1 MDYTK
6 SRMNIKHDTR
16 FFGILNRQLQT
27 YINLAFKAID
37 LNYWECI
44 FIVNLY
50 DNEGINQEKLSSILL
65 IDKSIATK
73 TINSLVNKGFL
84 IRKVCEKDKRAKN
97 LYLSDKGNEY
107 KEQIFY
113 LIEKWID
120 YISDGID
127 KETQEFV
134 LSKLHIMAEK
144 ARNADFNKLVVSN
157 INK

>member
-1 MDYTK
+1 MA
-6 SRMNIKHDTR
+6 RMNIKHDTR

-27 YINLAFKAID
+27 YINLAFRAID
-37 LNYWECI
+37 LDYWECI

-50 DNEGINQEKLSSILL
+50 DNEGINQEKLASILL

-73 TINSLVNKGFL
+73 TINSLVNKGFI

-97 LYLSDKGNEY
+97 LYLTDKGKEY

-144 ARNADFNKLVVSN
+144 ARNADFSKLVVSN
-157 INK
+157 INDVNDN

>member
-1 MDYTK
+1 MD
-6 SRMNIKHDTR
+6 IKHDTR

-37 LNYWECI
+37 LDYWECI

-50 DNEGINQEKLSSILL
+50 DNEGINQEKLASNLL
-65 IDKSIATK
+65 IDKSITTK
-73 TINSLVNKGFL
+73 TINSLVNKDFVV
-84 IRKVCEKDKRAKN
+84 RKVCEKDKRAKN
-97 LYLSDKGNEY
+97 LYLSDKGKEY

-144 ARNADFNKLVVSN
+144 ARNADFDQLVMKEPPNKR
-157 INK
+157 

>member
-1 MDYTK
+1 MD
-6 SRMNIKHDTR
+6 IKHDTR

-50 DNEGINQEKLSSILL
+50 DNEGINQEMLSSILL
-65 IDKSIATK
+65 IDKAIATK
-73 TINSLVNKGFL
+73 TIKSLVNKGFI

-97 LYLSDKGNEY
+97 LYLSDKGKEY

-127 KETQEFV
+127 KETQKFV

-144 ARNADFNKLVVSN
+144 ARNADFNKLIVSD
-157 INK
+157 INNVNDN

>member
-1 MDYTK
+1 MD
-6 SRMNIKHDTR
+6 IKHDTR
-16 FFGILNRQLQT
+16 YFGILNRQMQT
-27 YINLAFKAID
+27 YINLAFKSID
-37 LNYWECI
+37 LDYWECL

-65 IDKSIATK
+65 IDKSIVTK
-73 TINSLVNKGFL
+73 NINSLVNKGFI

-97 LYLSDKGNEY
+97 LYLSDKGKEY

-144 ARNADFNKLVVSN
+144 SRNADFNQLISSN
-157 INK
+157 MKNESN